1 MESDARITS
10 PAPSAAHRTR
20 GVLLVA
26 HGSRDPAWAAPFE
39 ALRARIAAQHI
50 NVELAYLEL
59 MKPDVESAVAAL
71 AARGCTHA
79 TVVPLFLGQGGHVR
93 DDLPRRVAAAMQASP
108 SIALALVP
116 PIGENADVLD
126 AIAAACI
133 ALHGS
138 R

>member
-1 MESDARITS
+1 
-10 PAPSAAHRTR
+10 
-20 GVLLVA
+20 VLLVA

-59 MKPDVESAVAAL
+59 MKPDVESAAAAL
-71 AARGCTHA
+71 ASRGCAYA
-79 TVVPLFLGQGGHVR
+79 TVVPLFLGQGAHVR